1 MQAEASRPEVRE
13 VAAAIRSYLIENP
26 KAADTAEG
34 IQRWWLAPQ
43 IGEVALEIVEA
54 ALAQLESEGWV
65 CKLEQS
71 WSDLAYSRR
80 SEGPEGG

>member
-1 MQAEASRPEVRE
+1 MQAEASRPEVRQ
-13 VAAAIRSYLIENP
+13 VAAAIRSYLEENP

-43 IGEVALEIVEA
+43 FGEVSLQTVEA

-71 WSDLAYSRR
+71 WSDRAYSRCTDR
-80 SEGPEGG
+80 PEPG